1 MIQVC
6 PFKRILLVILVSL
19 LSVLSI
25 RAEESCDT
33 DTVMLQDS
41 LCYEEPIAVK
51 KKSFPRAAIE
61 TFGMNMGLWSFDRFV
76 LKGHYSYISLNTIKD
91 NFKHGFEWDNDY
103 LNTNMFAHPY
113 NGSLYFNAGR
123 SNGFNFW
130 QSGLFAVSGSAMWE
144 LFMEREYP
152 STNDIIATP
161 IGGAALGEVFYRTS
175 DMLLDDRTTGG
186 ERFGR
191 ELASFVIC
199 PMRGITRIVTGKA
212 WKKQSVSGREFGNPP
227 MNVEISLGTRIL
239 VYHDQNRMSK
249 VGASARLFLEYGDP
263 FEANSKIPYSN
274 FTCLAEF
281 NLMKTQPLLSRIEI
295 IGRLLSKELI
305 DNRKFNLS
313 VGLFQHFDFF
323 DSDTISHYSPNDLEH
338 CVVPYKLGAP
348 ACVGVGSV
356 FRFQGNRIRLT
367 ATGHLNGVLLGGI
380 LSDYYRY
387 YHRNYNWASGFSI
400 KLGAKGYCLQDRLS
414 FAVNYR
420 FYRFYTK
427 NTLGSDVDWSETPGG
442 KPVNVNGD
450 ESIGSFYH
458 FEGQLNY
465 KLLKSLFFTV
475 RFDIFK
481 RDTRYQGGK
490 DFGIVYASDWYISSN
505 QASCQIML
513 TKTF

>member
-1 MIQVC
+1 
-6 PFKRILLVILVSL
+6 
-19 LSVLSI
+19 
-25 RAEESCDT
+25 
-33 DTVMLQDS
+33 
-41 LCYEEPIAVK
+41 
-51 KKSFPRAAIE
+51 
-61 TFGMNMGLWSFDRFV
+61 
-76 LKGHYSYISLNTIKD
+76 
-91 NFKHGFEWDNDY
+91 
-103 LNTNMFAHPY
+103 
-113 NGSLYFNAGR
+113 
-123 SNGFNFW
+123 
-130 QSGLFAVSGSAMWE
+130 
-144 LFMEREYP
+144 
-152 STNDIIATP
+152 
-161 IGGAALGEVFYRTS
+161 
-175 DMLLDDRTTGG
+175 
-186 ERFGR
+186 
-191 ELASFVIC
+191 
-199 PMRGITRIVTGKA
+199 
-212 WKKQSVSGREFGNPP
+212 
-227 MNVEISLGTRIL
+227 
-239 VYHDQNRMSK
+239 
-249 VGASARLFLEYGDP
+249 
-263 FEANSKIPYSN
+263 
-274 FTCLAEF
+274 
-281 NLMKTQPLLSRIEI
+281 MKTQPLLSRIEI

-356 FRFQGNRIRLT
+356 FRFQGDRIRLT

-427 NTLGSDVDWSETPGG
+427 NALGSDVDWSETPGG

-490 DFGIVYASDWYISSN
+490 DFGILYASDWYISSN
-505 QASCQIML
+505 QESCQIML